1 MDMSNDRSPTAPII
15 VGVAQEVLQLMAI
28 SPKRRGNDIMF
39 HVLLASSGLDFGA
52 TCLILF
58 VVGLLIAKQIHK
70 AMVERSLRQ
79 RDPQAYVRL
88 KEIENQEKQRQHDK
102 KMAGIKLG
110 QVIGR
115 WFFGGH

>member
-1 MDMSNDRSPTAPII
+1 
-15 VGVAQEVLQLMAI
+15 
-28 SPKRRGNDIMF
+28 MF
-39 HVLLASSGLDFGA
+39 HVLLASSEFSFGEI
-52 TCLILF
+52 CLILF
-58 VVGLLIAKQIHK
+58 FVGLIIAYQIHK
-70 AMVERSLRQ
+70 AMVERDLRQ

-102 KMAGIKLG
+102 KMAGMKLG